1 MEGAGVGVRE
11 KWAPLLFTVIVMGA
25 IIWWTTSY
33 SSKSEP
39 QNPLPDTAVWR
50 LVQACRE
57 GDVAGYLDCF
67 EASLQQKVER
77 LVQEQG
83 SERFRRYLK
92 QLVAPVKGIVTFA
105 PQRDAEGN
113 WRVVTEFVFADR
125 TEQQV
130 FLVRK
135 VRGVWKIVGVET
147 AKSVPVL
154 VPYGTPVKGL

>member
-1 MEGAGVGVRE
+1 MRGAGEGVRGN
-11 KWAPLLFTVIVMGA
+11 WAPLLLTVVVMGA
-25 IIWWTTSY
+25 IIWWTTNQ

-39 QNPLPDTAVWR
+39 QNSSPDTVVWR

-67 EASLQQKVER
+67 ATSLQRKVER
-77 LVQEQG
+77 LAQEQG
-83 SERFRRYLK
+83 AERFRRYLK
-92 QLVAPVKGIVTFA
+92 QLIAPVKGIVTFA

-125 TEQQV
+125 TERQV

-135 VRGVWKIVGVET
+135 VKGVWKIVGIET